1 MVNTVL
7 TDKTGTLTR
16 NVMEFFKASIGG
28 VSYGAGIT
36 EIERANALR
45 RGIDLDI
52 VTTGGRCARGAPPGG
67 AVGASGSPVREQY
80 FNFYDQRVMNGA
92 WAAQPNPQ
100 LAREFFRML
109 ALCHTVIPDGER
121 VGGLVGAVAWVD
133 ESWLS
138 LSRSMAVSSAVLRRE
153 PPR

>member
-36 EIERANALR
+36 EIERANAER
-45 RGIDLDI
+45 RGIQI
-52 VTTGGRCARGAPPGG
+52 GVAERSS
-67 AVGASGSPVREQY
+67 ASPCREQY
-80 FNFYDQRVMNGA
+80 FNFYDERIMGGA

-109 ALCHTVIPDGER
+109 ALCHTVIPDGE
-121 VGGLVGAVAWVD
+121 
-133 ESWLS
+133 
-138 LSRSMAVSSAVLRRE
+138 SRGWKRGRRHDQDKNTTLK
-153 PPR
+153 RSG